1 MKTDQQQSFT
11 LALVE
16 DLELSCRAYNALKNA
31 NINTI
36 GDLVQM
42 TRADILRLKYLGRI
56 SLGEIESALDN
67 LGLNLG
73 MNLNSQVS
81 NPLPTPNASTPIWD
95 LVIADMK
102 ARDHVGRKRYGTPLQ
117 AGNGRDALQDAYED
131 AYEEALDLAVYLRQE
146 LEERK
151 SRP

>member
-1 MKTDQQQSFT
+1 MKTDQGQSLA

-16 DLELSCRAYNALKNA
+16 GLELSCRAYNALKNG
-31 NINTI
+31 NIDTI

-42 TRADILRLKYLGRI
+42 TRTDLLRLKYLGRI
-56 SLGEIESALDN
+56 SLREIESALDN

-117 AGNGRDALQDAYED
+117 AGNGRDALQDAYE
-131 AYEEALDLAVYLRQE
+131 EALDLAVYLRQE